1 MIGYQFIM
9 NVPNTFKLFLI
20 LVKLLKK
27 ITPSRLITNLVS
39 SLLFAAII
47 LTSIPSKAALDYGVG
62 RIRTCNNESEGEVE
76 GLDGNPTGGGKDI
89 EFVMSN
95 PVCVSVVA
103 STYAATKIAIAN
115 MNGACQTGSPAISVA
130 PSPLSDSISITRAT
144 WKAARPS
151 SPPGCRGALAI
162 AGGTFAASMAQLFSI
177 YAIAQGVYQNTKICG
192 SNWVKPNKRNYTIS
206 SPDRKQQVQDK
217 VESLIRS
224 NSNQLT
230 LKSGGSK
237 EYREWFY
244 GGVEVED
251 NPADGEP
258 CRDPTQ
264 SMGEDGEYPP
274 QKYYLKGLE
283 TGNYNCSKYDLSRI
297 SASDTIT
304 SRHDDYRA
312 AFACCQKR
320 MKEYIC
326 IEKTFIGI
334 EDENGNTVDTDRK
347 FCRAGQIC
355 EIQGVN
361 FSAKYYDNNRLVCAE
376 SYSLCPYN
384 FSIGGGTEY
393 CDYYRDGIWLEDE
406 ERWDMISLEEIENE
420 QCAQNSEIRNQD
432 CTFNEKAGKCQN
444 YCQYLTH
451 CTKTGS
457 TNFQFVSSLTSPYYS
472 QACIDFIGDSQNRAA
487 FEGGFVFGRQRHFS
501 APIAQCVKES
511 LENLFYNRA
520 GHSKCEGVN
529 EYPSPNGDCPSGQY
543 VTDGEF
549 TQKKGNQVKRE
560 SFFTIIQEKMND
572 SVKMVLTLS
581 IMFYG
586 MNILIGKNNIGDKKD
601 ILIYIVKIGLVLYFA
616 TGQAWQT
623 MFFDGVYGS
632 SMEFAKMVFKI
643 ETEEDPLRQD
653 GCQFG
658 DITLKDGSTISSGK
672 TYPPGKDYLAIWD
685 TLDCKTMRYLGF
697 GPQVSAASIASIII
711 ASFFTGPI
719 GIYFALSLMFFGIF
733 LIATTI
739 RALHIFLSSAM
750 LIILFVFISPVI
762 IPMVLFEQTKNI
774 FKQWLTNL
782 ITFILQPMI
791 LFAYIAILIS
801 VMDKVLIGSA
811 EFVGDPPMK
820 TVSCKERCYDS
831 DGNKVPYID
840 NSTPPP
846 CDKKG
851 EELIDPMDDSV
862 ACLLEFESFGKLPG
876 FEIIGLSFPIA
887 INLFEKNTKQRILTI
902 LKAAL
907 MIYLLYKFMDQ
918 IPGIASALIGGQP
931 LPGAAPDAAKMFVA
945 TAGVLSA
952 MQQRAGRGLKK
963 GAKNQYDKAKKG
975 ADEMTDEGK
984 STKESTPRGGS
995 DGAGKSQEGS
1005 DAGGSSQEGRNS
1017 GGNSGDGGDT
1027 TRRT

>member
-1 MIGYQFIM
+1 MIGCQFIM
-9 NVPNTFKLFLI
+9 NALNTFKLFLI
-20 LVKLLKK
+20 LVKLLKR
-27 ITPSRLITNLVS
+27 ITPSKLITNLVS

-103 STYAATKIAIAN
+103 TTYAATKIAIAN

-130 PSPLSDSISITRAT
+130 PSPISDSISLTRAS

-151 SPPGCRGALAI
+151 SPPGCRAALAI
-162 AGGTFAASMAQLFSI
+162 AGGTFAASMVQLFSI
-177 YAIAQGVYQNTKICG
+177 YAVAQGVYQNTKICG
-192 SNWVKPNKRNYTIS
+192 SNWVKPNKKNYTIS
-206 SPDRKQQVQDK
+206 SPDRKQQVQDR
-217 VESLIRS
+217 VDALIRS
-224 NSNQLT
+224 DRTKLT
-230 LKSGGSK
+230 LESGGDKS
-237 EYREWFY
+237 YREWYY

-251 NPADGEP
+251 NPVDGEV
-258 CRDPTQ
+258 CRDPTK
-264 SMGEDGEYPP
+264 SRGEDGEYPP
-274 QKYYLKGLE
+274 QTYYLKGLE
-283 TGNYNCSKYDLSRI
+283 TGNYNCNKYDLSRI
-297 SASDTIT
+297 TDSIPPSK
-304 SRHDDYRA
+304 HNDYRK
-312 AFACCQKR
+312 AFSCCQKR

-326 IEKTFIGI
+326 IEKTLVGI
-334 EDENGNTVDTDRK
+334 EDEESGETIDTERK
-347 FCRAGQIC
+347 FCRAGTVC
-355 EIQGVN
+355 EIQGVHY
-361 FSAKYYDNNRLVCAE
+361 SAKFYDNNRFVCAE

-384 FSIGGGTEY
+384 FSISGGTEY
-393 CDYYRDGIWLEDE
+393 CDYYRDGIWIEDE
-406 ERWDMISLEEIENE
+406 ERWDMITLEEIENE
-420 QCAQNSEIRNQD
+420 QCAENSEIRNQD
-432 CTFNEKAGKCQN
+432 CTFNEKAGKCKN

-457 TNFQFVSSLTSPYYS
+457 TDFQFVSSLSSPYYS

-520 GHSKCEGVN
+520 GHSRCQGVN
-529 EYPSPNGDCPSGQY
+529 EYPSPSGDCPSGQY

-549 TQKKGNQVKRE
+549 TQKIGNQVKKE
-560 SFFTIIQEKMND
+560 SFFSIIQSKMD
-572 SVKMVLTLS
+572 EAVKMVLSLS

-586 MNILIGKNNIGDKKD
+586 MNILIGKSNIGDKKE

-632 SMEFAKMVFKI
+632 SMEFAQMVFKI
-643 ETEEDPLRQD
+643 GTEEDPLKQD

-658 DITLKDGSTISSGK
+658 DITLKDGSEISSGR
-672 TYPPGKDYLAIWD
+672 TYPPGKEYLAIWD
-685 TLDCKTMRYLGF
+685 TLDCKIMRYLGF

-762 IPMVLFEQTKNI
+762 LPLVLFEQTKNI

-831 DGNKVPYID
+831 DGNKVPYIND
-840 NSTPPP
+840 TTPPP
-846 CDKKG
+846 CDNKG
-851 EELIDPMDDSV
+851 DVMIDPMDDSV
-862 ACLLEFESFGKLPG
+862 ACLLEFNSFGKLPG

-963 GAKNQYDKAKKG
+963 GAKNQYEKAKKG
-975 ADEMTDEGK
+975 ADKMTDEGK
-984 STKESTPRGGS
+984 SGKDATIRGGS
-995 DGAGKSQEGS
+995 DSTGKSQSGS
-1005 DAGGSSQEGRNS
+1005 DSGGSSKGGEGTGSSGGS
-1017 GGNSGDGGDT
+1017 GGNT
-1027 TRRT
+1027 TGRS